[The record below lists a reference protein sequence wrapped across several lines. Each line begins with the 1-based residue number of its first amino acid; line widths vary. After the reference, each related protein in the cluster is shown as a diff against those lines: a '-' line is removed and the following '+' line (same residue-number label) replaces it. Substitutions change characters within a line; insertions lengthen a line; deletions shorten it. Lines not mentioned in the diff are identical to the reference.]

1 MPIIKETSDY
11 TGRKKDISILQYPN
25 IEIIDGAEVLPKFG
39 TPSRF
44 CAGVQKLIQRYMILM
59 LTNVKSQDYYPDFAT
74 DFLWPLQAG
83 IGPTDNITARQIF
96 TLADYAAV
104 NIIKNYQIDNPD
116 LPLDEQLDFT
126 TLRNISLYGSFV
138 SFDVKL
144 TTLAGE
150 AVDFLVPLPK

>member
-1 MPIIKETSDY
+1 MPILKETSDY

-25 IEIIDGAEVLPKFG
+25 TEVIDGVEVLPRFG
-39 TPSRF
+39 KPSRF

-59 LTNVKSQDYYPDFAT
+59 LTNINSQDYYPDFAT

-83 IGPTDNITARQIF
+83 IGPTDNIAARQIF

>member
-1 MPIIKETSDY
+1 MPIKNEITDY

-25 IEIIDGAEVLPKFG
+25 TTVFDGAEVFPKFG
-39 TPSRF
+39 NPSRF
-44 CAGVQKLIQRYMILM
+44 CAGVQKLVQRYTILM
-59 LTNVKSQDYYPDFAT
+59 LTNINSQEYYPEFAT

-83 IGPTDNITARQIF
+83 IGPTDSIAARQIF

-104 NIIKNYQIDNPD
+104 TIIKNYQIENST
-116 LPLDEQLDFT
+116 LPLDEQLDT
-126 TLRNISLYGSFV
+126 TFLRNISLYGSFV

-150 AVDFLVPLPK
+150 DVDFLVPLPK

>member
-1 MPIIKETSDY
+1 MPIIKEISDY

-25 IEIIDGAEVLPKFG
+25 TQIIDGAEVFPKFG
-39 TPSRF
+39 KPSRF

-59 LTNVKSQDYYPDFAT
+59 LTNINSQDYYPDFAT

>member
-25 IEIIDGAEVLPKFG
+25 VTAIDGAEVLPRFG
-39 TPSRF
+39 NPSRF

-59 LTNVKSQDYYPDFAT
+59 LTNVNSQDYYPEFAT